1 MFASKQLA
9 ESPDAVKS
17 SLMMQN
23 QQKDYGMT
31 LEDDVESMLSDQFNT
46 SNESMFKVRLHS
58 SNVAGNQLGTGLAA
72 GDSTYRCNE
81 SAQDDDRGLISES
94 EDGWFADKDPKA
106 GNPERQDDFEDISEH
121 SSDERTD
128 SSGGLE
134 DPQGVIVVK
143 KKKNKGEKGEKKK
156 KKKKKALQNE
166 EAGANAEK
174 EGGKGQ
180 AANTKGEDAEPAKK
194 LIHQYKKL

>member
-1 MFASKQLA
+1 
-9 ESPDAVKS
+9 
-17 SLMMQN
+17 
-23 QQKDYGMT
+23 MT

-58 SNVAGNQLGTGLAA
+58 SNVGGAQLGGGLAA

-94 EDGWFADKDPKA
+94 EDGWFPDKDPKA
-106 GNPERQDDFEDISEH
+106 ANPERQDDFEDISEH

-156 KKKKKALQNE
+156 KKKKKLQNE

-174 EGGKGQ
+174 DGGGKSQ
-180 AANTKGEDAEPAKK
+180 ATNAKGEDAEPAKK
-194 LIHQYKKL
+194 LIHQYKKLQEDTKEKKDHGHA